1 MRRCNISS
9 IDAARSVQEV
19 ILSWGPNSS
28 FLRRALIAAVL
39 VSTAGT
45 AAANVLVVR
54 SSGPSA
60 ASYRPGQ
67 SLPNNARITLRAGD
81 QVMILA
87 NGGTR
92 TFRGPGT
99 FSPNTRVASNAT
111 VNNGGRIARVGA
123 VRNAGIIPRGP
134 TIWHV
139 DVTQSGTFCLAG
151 ASNVMLWR
159 PDASAPVR
167 FTVTGP
173 AGTRTLNWRAN
184 QPTAPWPRQMA
195 ITNGAT
201 YTFTEPGVAVPV
213 TITFRL
219 LSSEPHDVQGVAQAL
234 IANGCQGQLDVLV
247 ESQPQQTAAN

>member
-1 MRRCNISS
+1 M
-9 IDAARSVQEV
+9 
-19 ILSWGPNSS
+19 
-28 FLRRALIAAVL
+28 RRALIAAALLGV
-39 VSTAGT
+39 
-45 AAANVLVVR
+45 AAPAVANVLVVR

-60 ASYRPGQ
+60 RNYRAGQ
-67 SLPNNARITLRAGD
+67 SLPDNARITLSAGD
-81 QVMILA
+81 QLTILA

-99 FSPNTRVASNAT
+99 FSPNTQIAAGTT

-123 VRNAGIIPRGP
+123 VRDAGIVPRGP

-139 DVTQSGTFCLAG
+139 DVTQGGTFCLAS

-167 FTVTGP
+167 FTITGP
-173 AGTRTLNWRAN
+173 GGTRTLNWAAGEPTVAWPGGAPAN
-184 QPTAPWPRQMA
+184 GGAYT
-195 ITNGAT
+195 ITQ
-201 YTFTEPGVAVPV
+201 PGVAVPV

-219 LSSEPHDVQGVAQAL
+219 LGSQPRDVQGVAQAL
-234 IANGCQGQLDVLV
+234 IANGCEGQLDVLV

>member
-1 MRRCNISS
+1 M
-9 IDAARSVQEV
+9 
-19 ILSWGPNSS
+19 SWGPNSR
-28 FLRRALIAAVL
+28 FVRRALIAGAML
-39 VSTAGT
+39 ATTGS

-60 ASYRPGQ
+60 ASYRAGQ
-67 SLPNNARITLRAGD
+67 SLPDNARITLRAGD

-99 FSPNTRVASNAT
+99 FSPNARVASNVT

-123 VRNAGIIPRGP
+123 VRNAGIIPSGP

-139 DVTQSGTFCLAG
+139 DVTQSGTFCLASG
-151 ASNVMLWR
+151 SNVMLWR

-167 FTVTGP
+167 LTVDGP
-173 AGTRTLNWRAN
+173 GGARTLNWPAN
-184 QPTAPWPRQMA
+184 APTAAFPVPVA
-195 ITNGAT
+195 NGGT
-201 YTFTEPGVAVPV
+201 YTFSQPGVAVPV

-219 LSSEPHDVQGVAQAL
+219 LASEPRDVESVAAAL

>member
-1 MRRCNISS
+1 M
-9 IDAARSVQEV
+9 
-19 ILSWGPNSS
+19 SWGPNSR
-28 FLRRALIAAVL
+28 FVRRALIAGALL
-39 VSTAGT
+39 VTGGT

-60 ASYRPGQ
+60 ASYRAGQ
-67 SLPNNARITLRAGD
+67 SLPDNVRITLRAGD

-99 FSPNTRVASNAT
+99 FSPNARVASNVT

-123 VRNAGIIPRGP
+123 VRNAGIIPSGP

-139 DVTQSGTFCLAG
+139 DVTQSGTFCLASG
-151 ASNVMLWR
+151 ANVMLWR

-167 FTVTGP
+167 YTIDGP
-173 AGTRTLNWRAN
+173 GGTRTLDWSAN
-184 QPTAPWPRQMA
+184 APTVALPGAMVA
-195 ITNGAT
+195 NGST
-201 YTFTEPGVAVPV
+201 YTFTRPGVAVPV
-213 TITFRL
+213 TITFRVL
-219 LSSEPHDVQGVAQAL
+219 GSQPHDVEGVAQAL

>member
-1 MRRCNISS
+1 M
-9 IDAARSVQEV
+9 
-19 ILSWGPNSS
+19 SWGQNNRL
-28 FLRRALIAAVL
+28 LRRALLAVAL
-39 VSTAGT
+39 LSTAGS

-54 SSGPSA
+54 STN
-60 ASYRPGQ
+60 ASYRAGQ
-67 SLPNNARITLRAGD
+67 SLPDNARITLRDGE
-81 QVMILA
+81 QIMVLA

-99 FSPNTRVASNAT
+99 FSPNTRVANGT

-123 VRNAGIIPRGP
+123 VRDAGIVPRGP

-139 DVTQSGTFCLAG
+139 DVTQGGTFCLAS

-167 FTVTGP
+167 FTITGP
-173 AGTRTLNWRAN
+173 GGARTLNWRAGE
-184 QPTAPWPRQMA
+184 PTVAWPGGAPA
-195 ITNGAT
+195 NGGAYTITQ
-201 YTFTEPGVAVPV
+201 PGVAVPV

-219 LSSEPHDVQGVAQAL
+219 LGSQPHDVQGVAQAL
-234 IANGCQGQLDVLV
+234 IANGCEGQLDVLV

>member
-1 MRRCNISS
+1 
-9 IDAARSVQEV
+9 
-19 ILSWGPNSS
+19 LSWGPNSS
-28 FLRRALIAAVL
+28 FLRRALIASAL

-54 SSGPSA
+54 SSNPA
-60 ASYRPGQ
+60 YRAGQ
-67 SLPNNARITLRAGD
+67 SLPDNVRITLRAGE

-99 FSPNTRVASNAT
+99 FSPNTRLAGAAT
-111 VNNGGRIARVGA
+111 VNNGGRIARIGA
-123 VRNAGIIPRGP
+123 IRDAGVIPRGP

-139 DVTQSGTFCLAG
+139 DVTQSGTFCLTS

-167 FTVTGP
+167 FTVSGP
-173 AGTRTLNWRAN
+173 GGTRTLNWAAN
-184 QPTAPWPRQMA
+184 EPITAWPGGA
-195 ITNGAT
+195 PITNGAT
-201 YTFTEPGVAVPV
+201 YTITQPGVAVPV
-213 TITFRL
+213 TITFRV
-219 LSSEPHDVQGVAQAL
+219 LSSELRDVAGVAQAL

-247 ESQPQQTAAN
+247 ESQPQQTAGS

>member
-1 MRRCNISS
+1 MVR
-9 IDAARSVQEV
+9 EV

-28 FLRRALIAAVL
+28 ILRRALIAAAL
-39 VSTAGT
+39 LSTAGT

-54 SSGPSA
+54 STN
-60 ASYRPGQ
+60 ASYRAGQ
-67 SLPNNARITLRAGD
+67 SLPDNAQITLRAGE

-99 FSPNTRVASNAT
+99 FSPNARVANAT
-111 VNNGGRIARVGA
+111 LNNGGRVARIGA
-123 VRNAGIIPRGP
+123 VRDAGIVPRGP

-139 DVTQSGTFCLAG
+139 DVTQSGTFCLAS

-167 FTVTGP
+167 YTIRGP
-173 AGTRTLNWRAN
+173 GGSRTLNWSAN
-184 QPTAPWPRQMA
+184 EPTIAWPGGAP
-195 ITNGAT
+195 TDGTT
-201 YTFTEPGVAVPV
+201 YTINQPGVAVPV
-213 TITFRL
+213 TITFRVL
-219 LSSEPHDVQGVAQAL
+219 GSALRDVEGVASAL

-247 ESQPQQTAAN
+247 ESQPQQTAGN